1 MLPRVSDV
9 TEEASIHAAKLAR
22 RLKKERMSLATAE
35 SCTGG
40 LLTSIL
46 TDISGASKWFK
57 RGWIT
62 YSDESKE
69 EELGVDED
77 LFDPDEGSAGAV
89 SKEVAEAMAT
99 GAAERAGS
107 DMAISITGIAGPT
120 GETEGKAIGLVWVGV
135 QLQDK
140 LEARSAEF
148 GHGDRY
154 RNKEA
159 FANFALRTALHI
171 WDDHFSEEEPEE
183 KSNEEEEPQNEDEVN
198 DTQQLDSALKTV
210 SSGNILDN
218 VVDWDGEPETE
229 EDEPSTSI
237 PGADVDWDE

>member
-1 MLPRVSDV
+1 MLPRAADV

-22 RLKKERMSLATAE
+22 RLKQERMWLATAE

-62 YSDESKE
+62 YSDESKKD
-69 EELGVDED
+69 ELGVDEE
-77 LFDPDEGSAGAV
+77 LIVRGEGSAGAV

-99 GAAERAGS
+99 GAAERAGT

-120 GETEGKAIGLVWVGV
+120 GETEGKEVGLVWVGV
-135 QLQDK
+135 QLQDR

-159 FANFALRTALHI
+159 FANFALRTALQI
-171 WDDHFSEEEPEE
+171 WDDHFSEEEPEAE
-183 KSNEEEEPQNEDEVN
+183 SDEEEDPQNEDEVN

-210 SSGNILDN
+210 SGGNILDN
-218 VVDWDGEPETE
+218 VVDWDGEPETVE
-229 EDEPSTSI
+229 EPSTSI

>member
-1 MLPRVSDV
+1 MLPRVADV
-9 TEEASIHAAKLAR
+9 AEEASIHAAKLAR
-22 RLKKERMSLATAE
+22 RLKQERMSLATAE

-62 YSDESKE
+62 YSDKSKE
-69 EELGVDED
+69 EELGVGED
-77 LFDPDEGSAGAV
+77 LFNPDEGSAGAV

-171 WDDHFSEEEPEE
+171 WDDHFSEEEPEAE
-183 KSNEEEEPQNEDEVN
+183 SGEEEDPQNEDEVN

-210 SSGNILDN
+210 SGGNILDN
-218 VVDWDGEPETE
+218 VVDWDGEPETKE
-229 EDEPSTSI
+229 EDPSTSI

>member
-1 MLPRVSDV
+1 MW
-9 TEEASIHAAKLAR
+9 
-22 RLKKERMSLATAE
+22 LATAE

-62 YSDESKE
+62 YSDESKKD
-69 EELGVDED
+69 ELGVDEE
-77 LFDPDEGSAGAV
+77 LIVRGEGSAGAV

-99 GAAERAGS
+99 GAAERAGT

-120 GETEGKAIGLVWVGV
+120 GETEGKEVGLVWVGV
-135 QLQDK
+135 QLQDR

-159 FANFALRTALHI
+159 FANFALRTALQI
-171 WDDHFSEEEPEE
+171 WDDHFSEEEPEAE
-183 KSNEEEEPQNEDEVN
+183 SDEEEAPQNEVDGEN
-198 DTQQLDSALKTV
+198 DSQQLDSALKTV
-210 SSGNILDN
+210 SGGNILDN
-218 VVDWDGEPETE
+218 VVDWDGEPETVE
-229 EDEPSTSI
+229 EPSTSI

>member
-1 MLPRVSDV
+1 M

-22 RLKKERMSLATAE
+22 RLKQERMWLATAE

-46 TDISGASKWFK
+46 TDISGASNWFK

-62 YSDESKE
+62 YSDESKKD
-69 EELGVDED
+69 ELGVDED
-77 LFDPDEGSAGAV
+77 LFVPEEGSAGAV
-89 SKEVAEAMAT
+89 SKEVAEAMAI
-99 GAAERAGS
+99 GAAKRAGT

-120 GETEGKAIGLVWVGV
+120 GETEGKEVGLVWVGV
-135 QLQDK
+135 QLQDR

-159 FANFALRTALHI
+159 FANFALRTALQI
-171 WDDHFSEEEPEE
+171 WDDHFSEEEPEAE
-183 KSNEEEEPQNEDEVN
+183 SDEEEAPQNEVDGEN
-198 DTQQLDSALKTV
+198 DSQQLDSALKTV
-210 SSGNILDN
+210 SGGNILDN
-218 VVDWDGEPETE
+218 VVDWDGEPETVE
-229 EDEPSTSI
+229 EPSTSI

>member
-1 MLPRVSDV
+1 MLPRVADV
-9 TEEASIHAAKLAR
+9 AEEASIHAAKLAR
-22 RLKKERMSLATAE
+22 RLKQERMSLATAE

-46 TDISGASKWFK
+46 TDISGASNWFK

-62 YSDESKE
+62 YSDKSKE
-69 EELGVDED
+69 EELGVDEN

-171 WDDHFSEEEPEE
+171 WDDHFSEEEPEAE
-183 KSNEEEEPQNEDEVN
+183 SGEEEDPQNEDEVD

-210 SSGNILDN
+210 SGGNILDN
-218 VVDWDGEPETE
+218 VVDWDGEPETKE
-229 EDEPSTSI
+229 EETSTSI

>member
-1 MLPRVSDV
+1 MLPRVANV
-9 TEEASIHAAKLAR
+9 AEEASIHAAKLAR
-22 RLKKERMSLATAE
+22 RLKQERMSLATAE

-62 YSDESKE
+62 YSDKSKE
-69 EELGVDED
+69 EELGVGED
-77 LFDPDEGSAGAV
+77 LFNPDEGSAGAV

-171 WDDHFSEEEPEE
+171 WDDHFSEEEPEAE
-183 KSNEEEEPQNEDEVN
+183 SGEEEDPQNEDEVN

-210 SSGNILDN
+210 SGGNILDN
-218 VVDWDGEPETE
+218 VVDWDGEPETKE
-229 EDEPSTSI
+229 EDPSTSI

>member
-1 MLPRVSDV
+1 M
-9 TEEASIHAAKLAR
+9 T
-22 RLKKERMSLATAE
+22 LATAE

-62 YSDESKE
+62 YSNEAKKD
-69 EELGVDED
+69 ELGVDED
-77 LFDPDEGSAGAV
+77 LFVPNEGSAGAV
-89 SKEVAEAMAT
+89 SSGVAEAMAS
-99 GAAERAGS
+99 GAAELAGT

-120 GETEGKAIGLVWVGV
+120 GNTKGKEIGLVWVGV
-135 QLQDK
+135 QLQNQ

-171 WDDHFSEEEPEE
+171 WDDHFSEEEPEAE
-183 KSNEEEEPQNEDEVN
+183 SGEEEDPQNEDEVN

-210 SSGNILDN
+210 SGGNILDN
-218 VVDWDGEPETE
+218 VVDWDGEPETKE
-229 EDEPSTSI
+229 EETSTSI

>member
-1 MLPRVSDV
+1 MLPRVADV
-9 TEEASIHAAKLAR
+9 AEEASIHAAKLAR
-22 RLKKERMSLATAE
+22 RLKQERMSLATAE

-46 TDISGASKWFK
+46 TDISGASNWFK

-62 YSDESKE
+62 YSDKSKE
-69 EELGVDED
+69 EELGVDEE

-171 WDDHFSEEEPEE
+171 WDDHFSEEEPEAE
-183 KSNEEEEPQNEDEVN
+183 SGEEEDPQNEDEVN

-210 SSGNILDN
+210 SGGNILDN
-218 VVDWDGEPETE
+218 VVDWDGEPETKE
-229 EDEPSTSI
+229 EETSTSI

>member
-1 MLPRVSDV
+1 MW
-9 TEEASIHAAKLAR
+9 
-22 RLKKERMSLATAE
+22 LATAE

-62 YSDESKE
+62 YSDESKKD
-69 EELGVDED
+69 ELGVDEE
-77 LFDPDEGSAGAV
+77 LIVQGEGSAGAV

-99 GAAERAGS
+99 GAAERAGT

-120 GETEGKAIGLVWVGV
+120 GETEGKEIGLVWVGV
-135 QLQDK
+135 QLQDR

-159 FANFALRTALHI
+159 FANFALRTALQI
-171 WDDHFSEEEPEE
+171 WDDHFSEEEPEAE
-183 KSNEEEEPQNEDEVN
+183 SDEEEAPQNEVDGET
-198 DTQQLDSALKTV
+198 DSQQLDSALKTV
-210 SSGNILDN
+210 SGGNILDN
-218 VVDWDGEPETE
+218 VVDWDGEPETVE
-229 EDEPSTSI
+229 EPSTSI

>member
-1 MLPRVSDV
+1 MW
-9 TEEASIHAAKLAR
+9 
-22 RLKKERMSLATAE
+22 LATAV

-62 YSDESKE
+62 YSDESKKD
-69 EELGVDED
+69 ELGVDEE
-77 LFDPDEGSAGAV
+77 LIVRGEGSAGAV

-99 GAAERAGS
+99 GAAERAGT

-120 GETEGKAIGLVWVGV
+120 GETEGKEVGLVWVGV
-135 QLQDK
+135 QLQDR

-159 FANFALRTALHI
+159 FANFALRTALQI
-171 WDDHFSEEEPEE
+171 WDDHFSEEEPEAE
-183 KSNEEEEPQNEDEVN
+183 SDEEEAPQNEVDGEN
-198 DTQQLDSALKTV
+198 DSQQLDSALKTV
-210 SSGNILDN
+210 SGGNILDN
-218 VVDWDGEPETE
+218 VVDWDGEPETVE
-229 EDEPSTSI
+229 EPSTSI

>member
-1 MLPRVSDV
+1 MLPRVADV
-9 TEEASIHAAKLAR
+9 AEEASIHAAKLAR
-22 RLKKERMSLATAE
+22 RLKQERMSLATAE

-46 TDISGASKWFK
+46 TDISGASNWFK

-62 YSDESKE
+62 YSDKSKE
-69 EELGVDED
+69 EELGVDEE
-77 LFDPDEGSAGAV
+77 LFDKEEGSAGAV

-171 WDDHFSEEEPEE
+171 WDDHFSEEEPEAE
-183 KSNEEEEPQNEDEVN
+183 SGEEEDPQNEDEVN

-210 SSGNILDN
+210 SGGNILDN
-218 VVDWDGEPETE
+218 VVDWDGEPETKE
-229 EDEPSTSI
+229 EEPSTTI

>member
-1 MLPRVSDV
+1 MW
-9 TEEASIHAAKLAR
+9 
-22 RLKKERMSLATAE
+22 LATAE

-62 YSDESKE
+62 YSDESKKD
-69 EELGVDED
+69 ELGVDEE
-77 LFDPDEGSAGAV
+77 LIVQGEGSAGAV

-99 GAAERAGS
+99 GAAERAGT

-120 GETEGKAIGLVWVGV
+120 GETEGKEVGLVWVGV
-135 QLQDK
+135 QLQDR

-159 FANFALRTALHI
+159 FANFALRTALQI
-171 WDDHFSEEEPEE
+171 WDDHFSEEEPEAE
-183 KSNEEEEPQNEDEVN
+183 SDEEEAPQNEVDGEN
-198 DTQQLDSALKTV
+198 DSQQLDSALKTV
-210 SSGNILDN
+210 SGGNILDN
-218 VVDWDGEPETE
+218 VVDWDGEPETVE
-229 EDEPSTSI
+229 EPSTSI

>member
-1 MLPRVSDV
+1 MW
-9 TEEASIHAAKLAR
+9 
-22 RLKKERMSLATAE
+22 LATAE

-62 YSDESKE
+62 YSDESKKD
-69 EELGVDED
+69 ELGVDED
-77 LFDPDEGSAGAV
+77 LFVPDEGSAGAV
-89 SKEVAEAMAT
+89 SKEVAEAMAI
-99 GAAERAGS
+99 GAAERAGT

-120 GETEGKAIGLVWVGV
+120 GETEGKQIGLVWVGV

-148 GHGDRY
+148 GHGDRS

-171 WDDHFSEEEPEE
+171 WDDQFSEKEPEAESEEEED
-183 KSNEEEEPQNEDEVN
+183 SQNENDEN
-198 DTQQLDSALKTV
+198 DTQQLDSAFKTV
-210 SSGNILDN
+210 SGGNILDN
-218 VVDWDGEPETE
+218 VVDWDGEPETKE
-229 EDEPSTSI
+229 EEPSTSI
-237 PGADVDWDE
+237 PGAEVDWDE

>member
-1 MLPRVSDV
+1 MA
-9 TEEASIHAAKLAR
+9 EEASIHAAKLAR
-22 RLKKERMSLATAE
+22 RLKQERMWLATAE

-62 YSDESKE
+62 YSDESKKD
-69 EELGVDED
+69 ELGVEED
-77 LFDPDEGSAGAV
+77 LFVPEEGSAGAV

-99 GAAERAGS
+99 GAAERAGT

-120 GETEGKAIGLVWVGV
+120 GETEGKEVGLVWVGV
-135 QLQDK
+135 QLQDR

-159 FANFALRTALHI
+159 FANFGLRTALQI
-171 WDDHFSEEEPEE
+171 WDDHFSEEEPEAE
-183 KSNEEEEPQNEDEVN
+183 SDGEEDPQNEDDDEN
-198 DTQQLDSALKTV
+198 DSQRLDSAFKTV
-210 SSGNILDN
+210 SGGNILDN
-218 VVDWDGEPETE
+218 VVDWDGEPETVE
-229 EDEPSTSI
+229 EPSTSI

>member
-1 MLPRVSDV
+1 MLPRVADV
-9 TEEASIHAAKLAR
+9 AEEASIHAAKLAR
-22 RLKKERMSLATAE
+22 RLKQERMSLATAE

-46 TDISGASKWFK
+46 TDISGASNWFK

-62 YSDESKE
+62 YSDKSKE
-69 EELGVDED
+69 EKLGVDEE

-171 WDDHFSEEEPEE
+171 WDDHFSEEEPEAE
-183 KSNEEEEPQNEDEVN
+183 SDEEEDPQNEDEVN

-210 SSGNILDN
+210 SGGNILDN
-218 VVDWDGEPETE
+218 VVDWDGEPETKE
-229 EDEPSTSI
+229 EEPSTSI

>member
-1 MLPRVSDV
+1 MLPRVADV
-9 TEEASIHAAKLAR
+9 AEEASIHAAKLAR
-22 RLKKERMSLATAE
+22 RLKQERMSLATAE

-62 YSDESKE
+62 YSDKSKE
-69 EELGVDED
+69 EELGVGED
-77 LFDPDEGSAGAV
+77 LFNPDEGSAGAV

-171 WDDHFSEEEPEE
+171 WDDHFSEEEPEAE
-183 KSNEEEEPQNEDEVN
+183 SGEEEDPQNEDEVN

-210 SSGNILDN
+210 SGGNILDN
-218 VVDWDGEPETE
+218 VVDWDGEPETKE
-229 EDEPSTSI
+229 EEPSTTI

>member
-1 MLPRVSDV
+1 MLPRVADV
-9 TEEASIHAAKLAR
+9 AEEASIHAAKLAR
-22 RLKKERMSLATAE
+22 RLKQERMSLATAE

-62 YSDESKE
+62 YSDKSKE
-69 EELGVDED
+69 EELGVGED
-77 LFDPDEGSAGAV
+77 LFNPDEGSAGAV

-171 WDDHFSEEEPEE
+171 WDDHFSEEEPEAE
-183 KSNEEEEPQNEDEVN
+183 SDEEEDPQNEDEVN

-210 SSGNILDN
+210 SGGNILDN
-218 VVDWDGEPETE
+218 VVDWDGEPETKE
-229 EDEPSTSI
+229 EEPSTSI

>member
-1 MLPRVSDV
+1 MLPRVANV
-9 TEEASIHAAKLAR
+9 AEEASIHAAKLAR
-22 RLKKERMSLATAE
+22 RLKQERMSLATAE

-62 YSDESKE
+62 YSDKSKE
-69 EELGVDED
+69 EELGVGED
-77 LFDPDEGSAGAV
+77 LFNPDEGSAGAV

-171 WDDHFSEEEPEE
+171 WDDHFSEEEPEAE
-183 KSNEEEEPQNEDEVN
+183 SGEEEDPQNEDEVN

-210 SSGNILDN
+210 SGGNILDN
-218 VVDWDGEPETE
+218 VVDWDGEPETKE
-229 EDEPSTSI
+229 EEPSTTI

>member
-1 MLPRVSDV
+1 MLPRVADV
-9 TEEASIHAAKLAR
+9 AEEASIHAAKLAR
-22 RLKKERMSLATAE
+22 RLKQERMSLATAE

-46 TDISGASKWFK
+46 TDISGASNWFK

-62 YSDESKE
+62 YSDKSKE
-69 EELGVDED
+69 EELGVDEE
-77 LFDPDEGSAGAV
+77 LFDKEEGSAGAV

-171 WDDHFSEEEPEE
+171 WDDHFSEEEPEAE
-183 KSNEEEEPQNEDEVN
+183 SDEEEDPQNEDEVN

-210 SSGNILDN
+210 SGGNILDN
-218 VVDWDGEPETE
+218 VVDWDGEPETKE
-229 EDEPSTSI
+229 EDPSTSI